1 MTKAKKKVK
10 KKKTEEK
17 KADIEIGTKKKK
29 QEANGA
35 FKQMSKAYS
44 TSAKLMKAKM
54 KKERADDLELL
65 DKAADDNII
74 IVKGVY
80 DKVELVMDA
89 VGLEYIFLEEEA
101 VGRVDFRS
109 DQILIINCPGSKI
122 DEQGINDIRDF
133 VKKGG
138 FLLSTDWV
146 LKNIL
151 EKAFP
156 GYIEYNGHS
165 TGDEVVGIQ
174 VIDKS
179 HPLLKGMFSDVSNPQ
194 WWLEGSSYPIRILN
208 KKAVKVLISSK
219 DMKKRYGDDP
229 VVVYFDYG
237 KGKVMHMLSH
247 YYLQR
252 TETRTE
258 RQKKSAKAYAAEM
271 KISKDEIDMEDLED
285 ISLGEV
291 ESAYTSAQFIGNLIV
306 EKQKENVELHKA
318 KDKKLKKGKKTKKS

>member
-1 MTKAKKKVK
+1 
-10 KKKTEEK
+10 
-17 KADIEIGTKKKK
+17 
-29 QEANGA
+29 
-35 FKQMSKAYS
+35 
-44 TSAKLMKAKM
+44 
-54 KKERADDLELL
+54 KERAEDLELL

-89 VGLEYIFLEEEA
+89 VGLEYIFLEQEA
-101 VGRVDFRS
+101 VGRVDFRP
-109 DQILIINCPGSKI
+109 DQILIINCPGGKI

-133 VKKGG
+133 VNNGG

-146 LKNIL
+146 LKNVL

-156 GYIEYNGHS
+156 GYVEFNGNQ
-165 TGDEVVGIQ
+165 TGDEVVGIE
-174 VIDKS
+174 VFDKS
-179 HPLLKGMFSDVSNPQ
+179 HPFIKGMFSDVSNPQ

-219 DMKKRYGDDP
+219 EMKKTYGDDP
-229 VVVYFDYG
+229 VVVFFNYG

-252 TETRTE
+252 TETKTA

-271 KISKDEIDMEDLED
+271 KLSKEDIDLEELED

-291 ESAYTSAQFIGNLIV
+291 ESAYTTAQFIGNLIV
-306 EKQKENVELHKA
+306 EKQKENVEFEKTE
-318 KDKKLKKGKKTKKS
+318 DKKPKKGKKKKKS